1 MSKKMKRNL
10 KYVGFGVLI
19 FALVMGFTFANYKPT
34 KAAEPILPRA
44 PSIVGQVPLG
54 TYYSLDIQ
62 GAVRGY
68 FTEAYNIG
76 SEHEVI
82 EQKVVSTKGK
92 EEVRKI
98 PGRLKISDIILKR
111 GITNNMDLWTW
122 RQEVVDGKVNSVRR
136 DGSLI
141 MFDKSLKEVAR
152 WNFLR
157 AWPNKLICN
166 PVDAS
171 ATSPGGGMAIEQ
183 VNISVEWI
191 KRVK

>member
-19 FALVMGFTFANYKPT
+19 FALVMGFTFANYKPA
-34 KAAEPILPRA
+34 KAAD
-44 PSIVGQVPLG
+44 PLTG
-54 TYYSLDIQ
+54 FHYALDVQ
-62 GAVRGY
+62 GMVKGY

-82 EQKVVSTKGK
+82 ERRVVTKQGK
-92 EEVRKI
+92 ETVMKL

-111 GITNNMDLWTW
+111 GITNNMDLWKW
-122 RQEVVDGKVNSVRR
+122 RQEVVDGKVDSVRR

-152 WNFLR
+152 WNFER
-157 AWPNKLICN
+157 AWPLKVSG
-166 PVDAS
+166 P
-171 ATSPGGGMAIEQ
+171 SPKADSNEIGWK
-183 VNISVEWI
+183 S
-191 KRVK
+191 

>member
-19 FALVMGFTFANYKPT
+19 FALVMGFTFANYKPA
-34 KAAEPILPRA
+34 KAAD
-44 PSIVGQVPLG
+44 PLTG
-54 TYYSLDIQ
+54 FHYALDVQ
-62 GAVRGY
+62 GMVKGY

-76 SEHEVI
+76 SEHEII
-82 EQKVVSTKGK
+82 EHKVVSQKGM
-92 EEVRKI
+92 EVVQKI
-98 PGRLKISDIILKR
+98 PGRLKFSDIILKR
-111 GITNNMDLWTW
+111 GVTNNMDLWTW
-122 RQEVVDGKVNSVRR
+122 RQEVVDGKVNVARR

>member
-1 MSKKMKRNL
+1 MSKKMKRDL
-10 KYVGFGVLI
+10 KYAGFGVLI
-19 FALVMGFTFANYKPT
+19 FALAVGFTYINYRPAN
-34 KAAEPILPRA
+34 AAGPESPL
-44 PSIVGQVPLG
+44 VGFS
-54 TYYSLDIQ
+54 YALDIQ
-62 GAVRGY
+62 GAVKGF

-76 SEHEVI
+76 SDHELI

-98 PGRLKISDIILKR
+98 PGRFKISDIILKR